1 MYHENIANL
10 FYEIYSLIDQEK
22 ETITF
27 QEKKA
32 LEKRI
37 GNLGVK
43 ISYYRENM
51 QEKMKKE
58 GFRYI
63 KEDLSEVY
71 EKVRYEVRSR
81 IQKKEAANVFAK
93 NSFNTFSSFTT
104 EENRSEYDSNSR
116 EESDTPRQY
125 NAQIQNRNPFYDS
138 EKTSKF
144 YIKEKSFRKSP
155 LKKESI
161 SYRIFKEKLNKKRN
175 KIQDQN
181 LLIEDFDRSNKRL
194 KEKVSVALEQLSY
207 QEKELSALRSENTE
221 LERMALEQESELKKS
236 KWTMQLKNEKLSQIE
251 KKLQTHN
258 AILRAKD
265 EQLWEKNEEIKR
277 YKSRLQGLWQNA
289 SKHR

>member
-1 MYHENIANL
+1 MYHDNVANL

-51 QEKMKKE
+51 QERMKKE
-58 GFRYI
+58 GFRYV
-63 KEDLSEVY
+63 KEDLTEVY

-93 NSFNTFSSFTT
+93 NSFNTLSFSTT
-104 EENRSEYDSNSR
+104 EESCLEHDSNSR
-116 EESDTPRQY
+116 ESLDNSRQY
-125 NAQIQNRNPFYDS
+125 NVQINNRSPFYDS

-144 YIKEKSFRKSP
+144 YVEKKKSRTP
-155 LKKESI
+155 LLKKESI
-161 SYRIFKEKLNKKRN
+161 SYRIFKEKMNKKRN

-181 LLIEDFDRSNKRL
+181 LLIEDLDRSNKTL
-194 KEKVSVALEQLSY
+194 KEKVCSILEQLSY
-207 QEKELSALRSENTE
+207 QEKELSSLRSENME
-221 LERMALEQESELKKS
+221 LERTALEQESELKKS
-236 KWTMQLKNEKLSQIE
+236 KWTIQLRNEKLSQTE
-251 KKLQTHN
+251 MKLQAYD
-258 AILRAKD
+258 AIFRAKD
-265 EQLWEKNEEIKR
+265 EQLSEKSEEIRR
-277 YKSRLQGLWQNA
+277 YKNRLQGVWQNA
-289 SKHR
+289 SKYR